1 MFSDLEVDYVNPI
14 DLCNK
19 LNQVLYQ
26 SLWLHWLI
34 SSLSFLKWLH
44 IYSLQSCFSSL
55 DNGLHFSWTYLW
67 LRIMSTS
74 TTLSSYYLHA
84 NPSRVLNQRH
94 MYDATEI
101 FRTLGT
107 HKTEC
112 FIKLAFYLVSFFFYL
127 YKWGPST
134 IMTMLTLSLGW
145 SSLWYQQKV
154 DSRSHHIECCFNSLG
169 AVHTHHCKNET
180 GSQDIRK
187 AWI

>member
-44 IYSLQSCFSSL
+44 IYSLQSCSSSL
-55 DNGLHFSWTYLW
+55 DNGLHYCWTYLW

-127 YKWGPST
+127 YKWGLLYYHDKPDTFSRM
-134 IMTMLTLSLGW
+134 IVALISAEGW
-145 SSLWYQQKV
+145 FAIT
-154 DSRSHHIECCFNSLG
+154 SHRVLL
-169 AVHTHHCKNET
+169 
-180 GSQDIRK
+180 
-187 AWI
+187 